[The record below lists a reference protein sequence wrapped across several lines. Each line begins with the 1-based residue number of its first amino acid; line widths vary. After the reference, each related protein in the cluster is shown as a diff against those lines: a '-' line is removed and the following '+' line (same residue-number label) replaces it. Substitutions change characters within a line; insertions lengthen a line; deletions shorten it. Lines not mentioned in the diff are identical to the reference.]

1 MAFLISKT
9 HLPAAT
15 INMITQMLVPPP
27 KYFVDKLVPKV
38 KLTRKANFVGMFII
52 ERGEEQIMPMEN
64 EEALQILL
72 QNCED
77 AYGFPPY
84 EDIKEFLYIR
94 DGVDLRKKEH
104 EIIYSALGNKP
115 VSLIRSSSLDWWCQI
130 PAFVSDELAND
141 CSCDSGKAESSRQR
155 EPAIASM

>member
-1 MAFLISKT
+1 
-9 HLPAAT
+9 
-15 INMITQMLVPPP
+15 MITQMLVPPP

-52 ERGEEQIMPMEN
+52 ERGEEQITPMEN

-84 EDIKEFLYIR
+84 EDIKEFLYIEMVWTYAKR
-94 DGVDLRKKEH
+94 
-104 EIIYSALGNKP
+104 NM
-115 VSLIRSSSLDWWCQI
+115 RSSILR
-130 PAFVSDELAND
+130 
-141 CSCDSGKAESSRQR
+141 SGINRFL
-155 EPAIASM
+155 